1 MWLACFTFF
10 CILGIMFFW
19 CFVANLIDGYCC
31 FVNNCNGSFL
41 LSKRR
46 LREQQK
52 SNGGVSY
59 QSSPVQTR
67 AHPQQTDSVDG
78 AMIVRQRKFKV
89 CQQLYCLCFY
99 LKSFQ
104 SQDVRS
110 PWELSGALPA
120 SFSALCLPRWK
131 HVTWQTSHA
140 KYYFTGA
147 LCV

>member
-1 MWLACFTFF
+1 M
-10 CILGIMFFW
+10 
-19 CFVANLIDGYCC
+19 
-31 FVNNCNGSFL
+31 NNCNGSFL

-46 LREQQK
+46 LREQQQ

-104 SQDVRS
+104 NQDVRS
-110 PWELSGALPA
+110 PWGVIRSAA
-120 SFSALCLPRWK
+120 SIFFSVLLTKMETCDM
-131 HVTWQTSHA
+131 T
-140 KYYFTGA
+140 
-147 LCV
+147 